1 MASPRTRAKRG
12 RARETEQ
19 ETGFLGRIRR
29 LLRDTFSEIKKVT
42 WPDQETTRNLTIF
55 VIGLSIALGALLG
68 GIDAIFVRVWENIPT
83 L

>member
-1 MASPRTRAKRG
+1 MASPRTSTRRG
-12 RARETEQ
+12 RSRGAEQ
-19 ETGFLGRIRR
+19 DTSTLGRLRHT
-29 LLRDTFSEIKKVT
+29 LRDTITEIRKVT

-55 VIGLSIALGALLG
+55 VIGLSIFLGALLG